1 MASYEGGRYTINA
14 NYDIHQDPEA
24 LTLLAPYKKT
34 VDSLMSP
41 VIGHSDHLLTV
52 KRPESELSNLTADIL
67 RFATADYIGRVADI
81 GIMNMGGLR
90 SSLPAGEI
98 TFETIYEITP
108 FENTL
113 CIIEMTGKD
122 VRRLFED
129 MARVHG
135 EGLSGAQLVISK
147 DGKLLDAKVGGQ
159 ELDDDRTYTVS
170 TIDYLAEG
178 NDHLDTFRK
187 FKDSDKLMP
196 KGAKIRQLLLNY
208 VTAMEKQ
215 GKTVN
220 AKTVVREFVLVDLS
234 KSFPQPETVGE
245 VTTQEQRDR
254 KSVV

>member
-1 MASYEGGRYTINA
+1 
-14 NYDIHQDPEA
+14 
-24 LTLLAPYKKT
+24 
-34 VDSLMSP
+34 
-41 VIGHSDHLLTV
+41 
-52 KRPESELSNLTADIL
+52 
-67 RFATADYIGRVADI
+67 
-81 GIMNMGGLR
+81 MNMGGLR

-187 FKDSDKLMP
+187 FKDSDKLIP
-196 KGAKIRQLLLNY
+196 K
-208 VTAMEKQ
+208 
-215 GKTVN
+215 
-220 AKTVVREFVLVDLS
+220 
-234 KSFPQPETVGE
+234 
-245 VTTQEQRDR
+245 RD
-254 KSVV
+254 